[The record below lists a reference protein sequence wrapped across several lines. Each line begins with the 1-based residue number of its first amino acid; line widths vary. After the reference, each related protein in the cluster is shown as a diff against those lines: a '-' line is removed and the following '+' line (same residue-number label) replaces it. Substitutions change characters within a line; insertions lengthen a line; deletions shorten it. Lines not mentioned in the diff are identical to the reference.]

1 MSTDASEWGN
11 VTPLFGNMQDR
22 PLLISSLLT
31 YAATYHPRRE
41 IVARTCEG
49 DIFRYTY
56 HDAARRTAKAAHA
69 LRRLG
74 VEIGDR
80 VATLAW
86 NTYRHFE
93 IFYAVSG
100 IGAVLHT
107 VNPRLFEDQISYIIN
122 HGGARLVFVD
132 ADFLPLLEKL
142 RPSLPDIETVVCF
155 GLPEN
160 GKLPPGVVL
169 YENLIEGKIETIEW
183 PEFDERYASG
193 LCYTSGTT
201 GDPKGV
207 LYSHRSTVLHALGAA
222 QKSAMGIGCEDT
234 VIAIAPFYHACAWG
248 MPYIAA
254 LTGAKLVMPGPRHD
268 PENIVGLINDEKV
281 SFACGVPTVWTM
293 VLEYLREKRLGL
305 DSLEKTTIGG
315 SAVSQGMIDALA
327 DYDVRVLHLWG
338 MTEMSPLGT
347 VATDTPET
355 LALPEEKRR
364 GQLAKQGRAQFGI
377 EMKIVDEEGQILPHD
392 GVQPGALWVRGPTIA
407 SAYFLREDE
416 PLLDA
421 EGWFPT
427 GDIATIDPFG
437 FMQITDR
444 SKDIIKSGGE
454 WISSI
459 DLENVANGHP
469 KVRLAAVIGMP
480 HPKWE
485 ERPLMIVECGPGER
499 LTAKELLTWLRP
511 RVAKWALPDAIIMIN
526 EMPLTATG
534 KILKST
540 LRGWYE
546 AGKLSAQG
554 SPNPS

>member
-1 MSTDASEWGN
+1 MAVFALSNN
-11 VTPLFGNMQDR
+11 VAECGLGAPLLGNMQDR

-31 YAATYHPRRE
+31 YAATYHPERE
-41 IVARTCEG
+41 IVGRTCEG
-49 DIFRYTY
+49 NIFRYTY
-56 HDAARRTAKAAHA
+56 RDAAARAAKAANA
-69 LRRLG
+69 LLRLG
-74 VEIGDR
+74 VKTGDR

-107 VNPRLFEDQISYIIN
+107 VNPRLFEEQISYIIN
-122 HGGARLVFVD
+122 HGGARVVFVD
-132 ADFLPLLEKL
+132 ADFLPLLKKL
-142 RPSLPDIETVVCF
+142 LPSLPEIETIVCF
-155 GLPEN
+155 GLAEDGDIPS
-160 GKLPPGVVL
+160 GVTL
-169 YENLIEGKIETIEW
+169 YETLIEDESSIIDW

-207 LYSHRSTVLHALGAA
+207 LYSHRSTVLHALAA
-222 QKSAMGIGCEDT
+222 TQKSAMGIGCEDT

-248 MPYIAA
+248 MPYITA

-293 VLEYLREKRLGL
+293 MLEHLREKGMRL

-327 DYDVRVLHLWG
+327 SYDVRVLHLWG

-355 LALPEEKRR
+355 LTLSEDERR

-377 EMKIVDEEGQILPHD
+377 DLKIVDEQGATLPHD
-392 GVQPGALWVRGPTIA
+392 GIGSGALWVRGPTIA
-407 SAYFLREDE
+407 NAYFRREEE

-421 EGWFPT
+421 DGWFPT
-427 GDIATIDPFG
+427 GDIATIDPLG

-459 DLENVANGHP
+459 DLENIASGHP
-469 KVRLAAVIGMP
+469 DVLLAAVIGVP

-485 ERPLMIVECGPGER
+485 ERPFMIVECAAGANLAAE
-499 LTAKELLTWLRP
+499 KLLEWLQP
-511 RVAKWALPDAIIMIN
+511 RVAKWTLPDTVVMI
-526 EMPLTATG
+526 EKMPLTATG
-534 KILKST
+534 KILKSE
-540 LRGWYE
+540 LRKWHQ
-546 AGKLSAQG
+546 AGKFSA
-554 SPNPS
+554 